1 MDKFIVTA
9 ALTGAIH
16 IPTMSPYLPITPD
29 ELAEEARRA
38 REAGAAIVHV
48 HARNPQTGRPSA
60 ENRVFGEILSKIK
73 SKCDIVICVT
83 TSQHLG

>member
-16 IPTMSPYLPITPD
+16 TPTMSPYLPITPD
-29 ELAEEARRA
+29 QLAEEARRA

-48 HARNPQTGRPSA
+48 HGRDP
-60 ENRVFGEILSKIK
+60 I
-73 SKCDIVICVT
+73 
-83 TSQHLG
+83 